1 MIETNSFALKLFL
14 HLQKDTKDKQE
25 SYRVLKN
32 AGTVEQA
39 PVMLVAD
46 AAIALWCLDTSHFG
60 HRD

>member
-46 AAIALWCLDTSHFG
+46 AAIALW
-60 HRD
+60 